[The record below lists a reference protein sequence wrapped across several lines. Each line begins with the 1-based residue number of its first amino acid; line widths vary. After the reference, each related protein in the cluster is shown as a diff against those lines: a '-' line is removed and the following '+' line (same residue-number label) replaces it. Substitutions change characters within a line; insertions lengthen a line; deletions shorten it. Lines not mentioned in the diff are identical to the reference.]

1 MPEQGNSERNGD
13 YLTRRKMIGTGAA
26 GVGVMLAGCS
36 GGGDGSDGSNGSDG
50 SDGSDGSNGSDGS
63 DGSDGEVTDNPM
75 EALHGWTGGDG
86 AEAAAEIVTMFEE
99 RYPDYEHQIEPV
111 GGDANVNLN
120 ATVARRLANRNPPDA
135 FAGWPGL
142 NMAQYGGTLDSLTEI
157 YEENGWEDVMV
168 PKALEACQMNDEYR
182 AVPLGSHRLNN
193 LFYNVSVLEEAGVNP
208 DDITDWDSFTT
219 ARQAIADETDY
230 IPVTTTTIA
239 PWTVLQYW
247 AQIML
252 GTEGQEPYEAWLAG
266 DGNKDALVRAL
277 EKTQDFVQTHTNED
291 RATLSFPE
299 ANDKL
304 INGEAGFFTMGNWA
318 AGMYRNAEDFEFE
331 EDWGWLPF
339 PGTEGMYVFHLDS
352 FMFPQDGNAP
362 VKARAFAELI
372 GDPELQ
378 VRFNNLKGSIPLRT
392 DIDDG
397 ELDDFLT
404 MNVEHLNNNDQFP
417 RTLAHGLACTPEEL
431 DACKD
436 AMANNFSDP
445 YDAEATADALLAV
458 FE

>member
-1 MPEQGNSERNGD
+1 MPNQGNSDGNGD

-26 GVGVMLAGCS
+26 GIGVMLAGCS
-36 GGGDGSDGSNGSDG
+36 GNGGGGGNGGSGGDGGG
-50 SDGSDGSNGSDGS
+50 
-63 DGSDGEVTDNPM
+63 GELTDNPM

-86 AEAAAEIVTMFEE
+86 AAAAEEIVTMFEE
-99 RYPDYEHQIEPV
+99 RHPDYEHQIEPI
-111 GGDANVNLN
+111 GGDANENLN

-142 NMAQYGGTLDSLTEI
+142 NMTQYGGTLESLTEI
-157 YEENGWEDVMV
+157 FEENDWEDVMAT
-168 PKALEACQMNDEYR
+168 KALDACQMNDEYR

-193 LFYNVSVLEEAGVNP
+193 LFYNISVLEEAGVNP

-219 ARQAIADETDY
+219 ARQTIADETDY
-230 IPVTTTTIA
+230 IPVTTTSIA

-252 GTEGQEPYEAWLAG
+252 GTEGQEAYEAWLGG
-266 DGNKDALVRAL
+266 DGDRAAIARAL
-277 EKTQDFVQTHTNED
+277 EKTQDFVETNTNED

-318 AGMYRNAEDFEFE
+318 AGMYRNAENFEFE

-339 PGTEGMYVFHLDS
+339 PGTGEMYVFHLDS

-362 VKARAFAELI
+362 VKSQAFAELI
-372 GDPELQ
+372 GDAELQ

-392 DIDDG
+392 DIDDSQ
-397 ELDDFLT
+397 LDDFLT
-404 MNVEHLNNNDQFP
+404 MNVEHLNNYDQFP

-431 DACKD
+431 DECKGAISANFMGPFNVDD
-436 AMANNFSDP
+436 A
-445 YDAEATADALLAV
+445 ADALMSV

>member
-1 MPEQGNSERNGD
+1 MPNQGNSDDNGD
-13 YLTRRKMIGTGAA
+13 YLTRRKMIGTGAI

-36 GGGDGSDGSNGSDG
+36 GGDGGDDGDGSDASDAG
-50 SDGSDGSNGSDGS
+50 
-63 DGSDGEVTDNPM
+63 DGELTDNPM

-86 AEAAAEIVTMFEE
+86 AEAATEIVTMYEE
-99 RYPDYEHQIEPV
+99 RNPDYEHQIEPI
-111 GGDANVNLN
+111 GGDANENLN

-142 NMAQYGGTLDSLTEI
+142 NMTQYGGTLDSLTDI
-157 YEENGWEDVMV
+157 FEENGWEDVMAA
-168 PKALEACQMNDEYR
+168 KALDACQMNDEYR

-219 ARQAIADETDY
+219 ARQTIADETDY
-230 IPVTTTTIA
+230 IPVTTTSIA

-252 GTEGQEPYEAWLAG
+252 GTEGQEAYEAWLGG
-266 DGNKDALVRAL
+266 DGDRAAIARAL
-277 EKTQDFVQTHTNED
+277 EKTQDFVETHTNND

-318 AGMYRNAEDFEFE
+318 AGMYRNAENFEFE

-362 VKARAFAELI
+362 VKAQAFAELI
-372 GDPELQ
+372 GDAELQ

-392 DIDDG
+392 DIDDSQ
-397 ELDDFLT
+397 LDDFLT
-404 MNVEHLNNNDQFP
+404 MNVEHLNNHDQFP
-417 RTLAHGLACTPEEL
+417 RTLAHGLACTPQEL
-431 DACKD
+431 DDCKGTISANFMGPFNVDD
-436 AMANNFSDP
+436 A
-445 YDAEATADALLAV
+445 ADALMAV